1 MRLSK
6 FDLAAIAAV
15 TAALLFVEY
24 GNRVMIEA
32 PRQTQVSAQAAPTCP
47 ANESV
52 PFSAECMAFIQ
63 TPPVAPDLRRLN
75 SADLATIDSPEQP

>member
-6 FDLAAIAAV
+6 LDLAVIAAV
-15 TAALLFVEY
+15 TGAMLLAEY
-24 GNRVMIEA
+24 GNRVRIEA
-32 PRQTQVSAQAAPTCP
+32 PRPGQVSAQAAPTCP

-63 TPPVAPDLRRLN
+63 TPPAVLNLRRLN

>member
-6 FDLAAIAAV
+6 FDLTAIAVVAG
-15 TAALLFVEY
+15 AMLLLEY
-24 GNRVMIEA
+24 GNRVIIEA
-32 PRQTQVSAQAAPTCP
+32 PRPSQVSVQAAPTCP
-47 ANESV
+47 VNESV

-63 TPPVAPDLRRLN
+63 TPPVAVNLRPLN

>member
-6 FDLAAIAAV
+6 FDLVAVAVVTGAI
-15 TAALLFVEY
+15 LLLEH
-24 GNRVMIEA
+24 GNRVIIEA
-32 PRQTQVSAQAAPTCP
+32 PRPTQVSAQAAPTCP

-63 TPPVAPDLRRLN
+63 TPPAVLNLRRLN
-75 SADLATIDSPEQP
+75 DADLVTIDSPEQP